1 MNGGVKVAH
10 LGEGNTPLIRSEWIG
25 PSLGLANLFFKLEN
39 CNPSGSYKDRFVAA
53 EVSRLLRI
61 GARGCLATSSGNAGS
76 SLASYC
82 ARYGISCSIVVN
94 ENAPAGKLEQMQAH
108 GAHVFRVRGFITS
121 PSVTT
126 GVFEILSRLA
136 TERDVP
142 LVVSAFRYCPEG
154 MVGVQSL
161 AYELLQQVTPHID
174 HVFIPIGGGGL
185 FSAVC
190 LGFEHSDFGAARPK
204 VHAVQPKGC
213 STVVASYE
221 RGDDEIRPVESTTR
235 ISGLSVPY
243 DIDAALALK
252 LLRRCGG
259 MAFGVDDDEVYE
271 AQRLMLMREGIY
283 CEPAAAT
290 GLAGMMH
297 ALKRGLINRQDNIV
311 CLVTGHGFKDPDSIR
326 RAAAQNAAALIDP
339 GELQDAILRNIPSCA

>member
-1 MNGGVKVAH
+1 MNNRAKTAQ

-25 PSLGLANLFFKLEN
+25 RSLGLANLFFKLEN

-53 EVSRLLRI
+53 EVSQLLRM
-61 GARGCLATSSGNAGS
+61 GAKGCLATSSGNAGS

-82 ARYGISCSIVVN
+82 ARYGIPCSIVVN

-121 PSVTT
+121 PSVTA
-126 GVFEILSRLA
+126 GVFETLSKLA
-136 TERDVP
+136 PEKGLA

-154 MVGVQSL
+154 MVGVESL
-161 AYELLQQVTPHID
+161 AYELLQQVTPRID

-190 LGFEHSDFGAARPK
+190 FGFEHAGFKPRPK
-204 VHAVQPKGC
+204 VHAVQPNGC
-213 STVVASYE
+213 STVVATYE
-221 RGDDEIRPVESTTR
+221 RGDEEIRPVESTTQ

-243 DIDAALALK
+243 DIDAGLALK
-252 LLRRCGG
+252 LLRECGG
-259 MAFGVDDDEVYE
+259 TAFGVNDEEVYE
-271 AQRLMLMREGIY
+271 AQQLMLSREGIY

-290 GLAGMMH
+290 SLAGLMH
-297 ALKRGLINRQDNIV
+297 ALKQGVVGRQENIV

-326 RAAAQNAAALIDP
+326 RAAARNTAVLIDL
-339 GELQDAILRNIPSCA
+339 GELQDAVLKNISSCA

>member
-1 MNGGVKVAH
+1 MTIAH

-39 CNPSGSYKDRFVAA
+39 CNPSGSYKDRFVAT

-61 GARGCLATSSGNAGS
+61 GAKGCLATSSGNAGS

-94 ENAPAGKLEQMQAH
+94 ESAPAGKLEQMQAH

-121 PSVTT
+121 PRVTT
-126 GVFEILSRLA
+126 GVLDILSRLA
-136 TERDVP
+136 SERDLP

-154 MVGVQSL
+154 MAGVQSL
-161 AYELLQQVTPHID
+161 AYELLQQVSPRID

-190 LGFEHSDFGAARPK
+190 LGFEGPDSGKPRPR
-204 VHAVQPKGC
+204 VHGVQPNGC
-213 STVVASYE
+213 STVVAAYE
-221 RGDDEIRPVESTTR
+221 RGDDEIRPVESTTH

-243 DIDAALALK
+243 DIDAGLALK
-252 LLRRCGG
+252 LLRTCGG
-259 MAFGVDDDEVYE
+259 TAFGVDDDEVYE
-271 AQRLMLMREGIY
+271 AQQLMLSREGIY

-290 GLAGMMH
+290 GLAGLMR
-297 ALKRGLINRQDNIV
+297 ALKQRVVSPQDNIV
-311 CLVTGHGFKDPDSIR
+311 CLVTGHGFKDPDSVR

-339 GELQDAILRNIPSCA
+339 GELQDALLRNIPSCA

>member
-1 MNGGVKVAH
+1 MKTAQ

-39 CNPSGSYKDRFVAA
+39 CNPSGSYKDRFVAT
-53 EVSRLLRI
+53 EVSRLLRM
-61 GARGCLATSSGNAGS
+61 GAKGCLATSSGNAGS

-82 ARYGISCSIVVN
+82 ARYGIPCSIVVN
-94 ENAPAGKLEQMQAH
+94 QNAPAGKLEQMQAH
-108 GAHVFRVRGFITS
+108 GARVFRVRGFITS

-126 GVFEILSRLA
+126 GVFETLSKLA
-136 TERDVP
+136 AEKGLA

-154 MVGVQSL
+154 MAGVESL
-161 AYELLQQVTPHID
+161 AYELLQQVTPRVD

-190 LGFEHSDFGAARPK
+190 LGFEHAGSKPRPK
-204 VHAVQPKGC
+204 VHAVQPNGC
-213 STVVASYE
+213 STVVATYE
-221 RGDDEIRPVESTTR
+221 RGDEEIRPVESTTH

-243 DIDAALALK
+243 DIDAGLALK
-252 LLRRCGG
+252 LLRQCGG
-259 MAFGVDDDEVYE
+259 LAFGVNDDEVYE
-271 AQRLMLMREGIY
+271 AQQLMLSREGIY

-290 GLAGMMH
+290 GLAGLMH
-297 ALKRGLINRQDNIV
+297 ALRQGVVGRQDNIV

-326 RAAAQNAAALIDP
+326 RAAARNAAALIDP
-339 GELQDAILRNIPSCA
+339 GELRDAVLRNIPSCA

>member
-1 MNGGVKVAH
+1 VKIAN

-25 PSLGLANLFFKLEN
+25 PSLGLSNLFFKLEN

-61 GARGCLATSSGNAGS
+61 GAKACVATSSGNAGS

-82 ARYGISCSIVVN
+82 ARYGIACSIVVN
-94 ENAPAGKLEQMQAH
+94 ENAPVGKLEQMQAH
-108 GAHVFRVRGFITS
+108 GAHVYRVRGFITS
-121 PSVTT
+121 PKVTT
-126 GVFEILSRLA
+126 GVLETLSKLA
-136 TERDVP
+136 AERGMP

-154 MVGVQSL
+154 MAGVESL
-161 AYELLQQVTPHID
+161 GRELLEQVRPRVD

-190 LGFEHSDFGAARPK
+190 LGFEHADSAQPLSK
-204 VHAVQPKGC
+204 VHAVQPNGC
-213 STVVASYE
+213 STVVATYE
-221 RGDDEIRPVESTTR
+221 RGDDEIRPVESTTH

-243 DIDAALALK
+243 DIDAGLALK
-252 LLRRCGG
+252 LLRKCGG
-259 MAFGVDDDEVYE
+259 LAFGVDDEEVYE
-271 AQRLMLMREGIY
+271 AQQEMLSREGIY

-290 GLAGMMH
+290 GLAGLKR
-297 ALKRGLINRQDNIV
+297 ALKRGVVGREDNVV

-326 RAAAQNAAALIDP
+326 RAASRNAAVLIDP
-339 GELQDAILRNIPSCA
+339 SELQDAILRKTPSCA